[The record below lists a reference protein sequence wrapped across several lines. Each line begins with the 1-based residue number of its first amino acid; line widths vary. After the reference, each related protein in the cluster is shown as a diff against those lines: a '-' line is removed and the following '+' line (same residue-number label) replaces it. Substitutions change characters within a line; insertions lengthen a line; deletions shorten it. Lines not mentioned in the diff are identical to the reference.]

1 MTKFTKAI
9 LLAAAL
15 IFAPLSAAQADNDI
29 GCGVGTEIFK
39 GQAGP
44 VQKILASLTNGITFQ
59 SISITFGILN
69 CGSLND
75 TITASAQT
83 RHFAA
88 AHIDALARDAALGRG
103 ESLDTLAALLEV
115 DDAAAFGQFAQTNYD
130 ALFPSATVT
139 SDELLV
145 SLDRLM
151 AADERFAAAAPSAQ
165 L

>member
-44 VQKILASLTNGITFQ
+44 VQKILASWTNGITFQ

-83 RHFAA
+83 RHVASA
-88 AHIDALARDAALGRG
+88 NIDALARDAAMGRG
-103 ESLDTLAALLEV
+103 ESLDTLAALLEIE
-115 DDAAAFGQFAQTNYD
+115 DTDAFGQFAQTNYA
-130 ALFPSATVT
+130 ALFPTATVT
-139 SDELLV
+139 SEELLV

-151 AADERFAAAAPSAQ
+151 ATDERFASAQ

>member
-44 VQKILASLTNGITFQ
+44 VQKILASWTNGFLFQ
-59 SISITFGILN
+59 SVSITFGLLN

-88 AHIDALARDAALGRG
+88 ANIDALARDAAMGRG
-103 ESLDTLAALLEV
+103 ESLDTLAALLEIE
-115 DDAAAFGQFAQTNYD
+115 DTDAFGQFAQTNYD
-130 ALFPSATVT
+130 ALFPTATVT
-139 SDELLV
+139 SEELLV

-151 AADERFAAAAPSAQ
+151 ATDERFASAQ

>member
-44 VQKILASLTNGITFQ
+44 VQKILASWTNGITFQ
-59 SISITFGILN
+59 SVSITLGVLN

-75 TITASAQT
+75 TITASART

-88 AHIDALARDAALGRG
+88 TNLDALARDAAMGRG
-103 ESLDTLAALLEV
+103 ESLDTLATLLEIEDTV
-115 DDAAAFGQFAQTNYD
+115 AFGQFAQTNYD
-130 ALFPSATVT
+130 ALFPTATVT
-139 SDELLV
+139 SEELLV
-145 SLDRLM
+145 SLDRLV
-151 AADERFAAAAPSAQ
+151 ATDERFASAQ

>member
-29 GCGVGTEIFK
+29 GCGVGTEVFK

-44 VQKILASLTNGITFQ
+44 VQKILASWTNAITFQ
-59 SISITFGILN
+59 SVSITLGVLN

-88 AHIDALARDAALGRG
+88 AHIDAIARDAAMGGG
-103 ESLDTLAALLEV
+103 ESLDTLATLLEIE
-115 DDAAAFGQFAQTNYD
+115 DTAAFGQFAQANYD
-130 ALFPSATVT
+130 ALFPTASVT

-145 SLDRLM
+145 SLDRLI
-151 AADERFAAAAPSAQ
+151 ATDERFASAQ

>member
-44 VQKILASLTNGITFQ
+44 VQKILASLTNGFTFQ

-75 TITASAQT
+75 TITASART

-88 AHIDALARDAALGRG
+88 TNLDALARDAAMGRG
-103 ESLDTLAALLEV
+103 ESLDTLATLLEIEDTV
-115 DDAAAFGQFAQTNYD
+115 AFGQFAQTNYD
-130 ALFPSATVT
+130 ALFPTATVT
-139 SDELLV
+139 SEELLV
-145 SLDRLM
+145 SLDRLV
-151 AADERFAAAAPSAQ
+151 ATDERFASAQ

>member
-29 GCGVGTEIFK
+29 GCGVGTEVFK

-44 VQKILASLTNGITFQ
+44 VQKILASWTNAITFQ
-59 SISITFGILN
+59 SVSITLGVLN

-88 AHIDALARDAALGRG
+88 ANIDALARDAAMGRG
-103 ESLDTLAALLEV
+103 ESLDTLAALLEI
-115 DDAAAFGQFAQTNYD
+115 DDTDAFGQFAQTNYD
-130 ALFPSATVT
+130 ALFPTASVT

-145 SLDRLM
+145 SLDRLI
-151 AADERFAAAAPSAQ
+151 ATDERFASAQ

>member
-44 VQKILASLTNGITFQ
+44 VQKILASWTNGITFQ

-88 AHIDALARDAALGRG
+88 ANIDALARDAAMGRG
-103 ESLDTLAALLEV
+103 ESLDTLAALLEIE
-115 DDAAAFGQFAQTNYD
+115 DTDAFGQFAQTNYD
-130 ALFPSATVT
+130 ALFPTATVT
-139 SDELLV
+139 SEELLV

-151 AADERFAAAAPSAQ
+151 ATDERFASAQ

>member
-9 LLAAAL
+9 LLATL
-15 IFAPLSAAQADNDI
+15 LVVAPLSAAKADNDI
-29 GCGVGTEIFK
+29 GCGVGTQIFA
-39 GQAGP
+39 GQSGP
-44 VQKILASLTNGITFQ
+44 LQKLAASLTNAMLFQ
-59 SISITFGILN
+59 SVSITFGLLN

-75 TITASAQT
+75 TISASAQT

-88 AHIDALARDAALGRG
+88 TNIDALARDAAMGGG

-115 DDAAAFGQFAQTNYD
+115 EDTEAFGQFAQTNFD
-130 ALFPSATVT
+130 ALFPTATVT
-139 SDELLV
+139 SEELLV

-151 AADERFAAAAPSAQ
+151 AADERFGATAPSAQ